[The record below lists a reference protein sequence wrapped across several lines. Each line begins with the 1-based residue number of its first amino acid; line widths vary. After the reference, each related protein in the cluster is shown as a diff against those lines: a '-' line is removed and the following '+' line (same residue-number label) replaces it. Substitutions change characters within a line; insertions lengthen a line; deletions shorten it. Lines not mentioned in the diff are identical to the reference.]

1 MQLNR
6 TKLIPNEFTTLIL
19 KARGPRRPARDPG
32 SLVRGPASQRWR
44 LGTVTPAVGPW
55 SEQNYPTPI
64 EPEQH
69 YRQAVR
75 WLLYCPWPVVLGFRS
90 AGLILL
96 VQ

>member
-1 MQLNR
+1 MANKKGKVLGIG
-6 TKLIPNEFTTLIL
+6 LI
-19 KARGPRRPARDPG
+19 G
-32 SLVRGPASQRWR
+32 SDRMAQRWR